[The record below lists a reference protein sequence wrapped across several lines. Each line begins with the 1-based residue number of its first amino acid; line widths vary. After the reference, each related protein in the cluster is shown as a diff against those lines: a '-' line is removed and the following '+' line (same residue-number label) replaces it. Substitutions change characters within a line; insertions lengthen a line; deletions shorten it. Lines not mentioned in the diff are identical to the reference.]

1 MAINIK
7 DELIKGSIAMGA
19 TALGGAISAIIAA
32 VVNKS
37 ASRDERAMNL
47 AKAKALIKKLEGVQ
61 DLSTKQSVELARA
74 LKTVFIDDVERIKV
88 NVISAVIIG
97 SCSDKDNAIVDIE
110 HRLTVRGPV
119 TRDTISAQKQWLEN
133 ELEWLNRA
141 YGIDIV
147 AAISI

>member
-7 DELIKGSIAMGA
+7 DEMIKGCIAMIA
-19 TALGGAISAIIAA
+19 TAIGGGISAVITAA
-32 VVNKS
+32 VNKR
-37 ASRDERAMNL
+37 ANRDEKMMDL
-47 AKAKALIKKLEGVQ
+47 AKAKALIQKLDGVQ

-74 LKTVFIDDVERIKV
+74 LKTVFIDVVERIKV

-110 HRLTVRGPV
+110 HRLTVRGSV

-133 ELEWLNRA
+133 ELEGLNRA

-147 AAISI
+147 AVISI

>member
-7 DELIKGSIAMGA
+7 DEMIKGCIAMGA
-19 TALGGAISAIIAA
+19 TAIGGGITAIITAA
-32 VVNKS
+32 INKR
-37 ASRDERAMNL
+37 ANRDEKIMDL
-47 AKAKALIKKLEGVQ
+47 SKAKALIQKLEGVQ
-61 DLSTKQSVELARA
+61 DLSTKQSIELARA
-74 LKTVFIDDVERIKV
+74 LKTVFIDEVERIKV
-88 NVISAVIIG
+88 NVISAVISG
-97 SCSDKDNAIVDIE
+97 SWSDKDNDIVDIE

-133 ELEWLNRA
+133 ELEGLNRA